1 MKKELNKPVVKLLT
15 LWMLDDNF
23 EHRFSS
29 IPDHYISGGIWEAR
43 GVEVKD
49 GTRIYS
55 MVCLSPNRPDLAKGT
70 VIKMDEIMLIELCH
84 EVKIVKQPK
93 YKSLIEKQN
102 E

>member
-29 IPDHYISGGIWEAR
+29 VPDHYISGGIWEAR

-49 GTRIYS
+49 ETRIYN
-55 MVCLSPNRPDLAKGT
+55 MICLFPNRPDLDKGT
-70 VIKMDEIMLIELCH
+70 VIKMDEIMLVELCH
-84 EVKIVKQPK
+84 EVKIIKQPK
-93 YKSLIEKQN
+93 YKSLMNK
-102 E
+102 